1 MSAPS
6 LRNIMQTSQREFA
19 GAKVVI
25 IFEIHKKNLYFLAY
39 VQFLLYF
46 CSPNGAND
54 RYTATDYAMQS
65 VGGDGKD
72 VHAGGIFYRSVA
84 FGRGL
89 SLDSCHYVHQQ
100 GHGGDERAYFDV
112 FIRPFARRGE

>member
-6 LRNIMQTSQREFA
+6 LRNITQTSQREFA

-54 RYTATDYAMQS
+54 
-65 VGGDGKD
+65 
-72 VHAGGIFYRSVA
+72 
-84 FGRGL
+84 
-89 SLDSCHYVHQQ
+89 
-100 GHGGDERAYFDV
+100 
-112 FIRPFARRGE
+112 